1 LLLLGGDENLEI
13 PGRVHDG
20 NSEGRPNSETGVK
33 PLPALLLDG
42 SELAFLLDLDRG
54 THVSGDRQ
62 LVKIRLGL

>member
-1 LLLLGGDENLEI
+1 MLLGGDENLEI

-20 NSEGRPNSETGVK
+20 NSEGRPNPEAGVK
-33 PLPALLLDG
+33 LLPALLFNG
-42 SELAFLLDLDRG
+42 KLAFLLDLDRG